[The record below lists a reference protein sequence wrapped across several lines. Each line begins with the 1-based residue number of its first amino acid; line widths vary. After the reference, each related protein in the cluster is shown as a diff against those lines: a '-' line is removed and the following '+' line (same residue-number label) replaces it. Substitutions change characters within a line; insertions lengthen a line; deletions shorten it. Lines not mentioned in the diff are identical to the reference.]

1 MTVLK
6 TVLKC
11 PCWNVQQSLY
21 KYSWQISG
29 TAPQSLG
36 DFFLPENDEESVNK
50 FLKHYENY
58 PSVSKIKCNQNKTL
72 SFDFPTA
79 KPEDINKVNKS
90 LNPRK
95 KDWDRWHSSKDFINC
110 KKRHWFTLIKYYK

>member
-1 MTVLK
+1 M
-6 TVLKC
+6 
-11 PCWNVQQSLY
+11 
-21 KYSWQISG
+21 
-29 TAPQSLG
+29 
-36 DFFLPENDEESVNK
+36 PENDEESVNK

-79 KPEDINKVNKS
+79 KLEDINKVNKS

-95 KDWDRWHSSKDFINC
+95 KTGTDGIPVKILKIARNVIDLHLSNITNRDIQIFRRC
-110 KKRHWFTLIKYYK
+110 